1 MLSILIV
8 DNNDSFTYNLV
19 EVLRETKLCIV
30 KVCLLENIQSININN
45 YDGII
50 LSPGPGLPEEKK
62 GLFELINSLQE
73 KPLLGVC
80 LGHQAIAKY
89 FGAEIYQ
96 LNSIIHGEASSI
108 EISNQQPLDK
118 PARSEMNKNFHNR
131 YKHRD
136 IKPTG
141 GNKHKIFKDLPSI
154 INVGRYHSWA
164 VIESTLPQCFEIGSK
179 TDDNIIMSI
188 KHKTKNINS
197 VQFHPESILTPL
209 GSKILINWLTYCI
222 AQK

>member
-1 MLSILIV
+1 MHSILII

-19 EVLRETKLCIV
+19 EILRETELCITT
-30 KVCLLENIQSININN
+30 VCLLDNIKNIDIDT

-62 GLFELINSLQE
+62 GLFEFIDNIQAT

-89 FGAEIYQ
+89 FGAKIYQ
-96 LNSIIHGEASSI
+96 LNSIIHGESSSI
-108 EISNQQPLDK
+108 NICSN
-118 PARSEMNKNFHNR
+118 
-131 YKHRD
+131 
-136 IKPTG
+136 
-141 GNKHKIFKDLPSI
+141 HKIFKNISLKID
-154 INVGRYHSWA
+154 VGRYHSWA
-164 VIESTLPQCFEIGSK
+164 VTEDSLPQCFEIGSK

-188 KHKTKNINS
+188 KHTTKNINS

-209 GSKILINWLTYCI
+209 GVIILENWLTFCVTE
-222 AQK
+222 K